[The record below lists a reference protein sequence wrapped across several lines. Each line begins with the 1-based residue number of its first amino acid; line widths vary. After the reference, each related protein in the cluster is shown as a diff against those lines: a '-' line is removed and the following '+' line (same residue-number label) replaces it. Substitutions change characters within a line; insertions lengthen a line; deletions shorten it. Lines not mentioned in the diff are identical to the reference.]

1 MRKEIHPEWYTEARV
16 ICQCGNTW
24 TTGATVPEIRTEIC
38 SACHPFF
45 TGEQRIVDT
54 EGRVDAFM
62 NRLAKR
68 DQMKAQK
75 TAKKG
80 AEQEPLA
87 DVAVKDFKLDK
98 RYKTI
103 LQEAN
108 FNSAQ
113 DILQAL
119 AERGDEAILEIDG
132 IGLQVLSDLKKRLR
146 EQGFEIP
153 EAAQTDAAS
162 AEAAETSE

>member
-1 MRKEIHPEWYTEARV
+1 MKKETHPEWYPDARV

-24 TTGATVPEIRTEIC
+24 TTGATVAEIRTEIC

-68 DQMKAQK
+68 DQMKA
-75 TAKKG
+75 KKG
-80 AEQEPLA
+80 SDKVPTTPPE
-87 DVAVKDFKLDK
+87 VAVKDLKLDK

-103 LQEAN
+103 LQEN
-108 FNSAQ
+108 DFNTVQ
-113 DILQAL
+113 DILNAL
-119 AERGDEAILEIDG
+119 TERGDDALLGIDG
-132 IGLQVLSDLKKRLR
+132 IGLQVLSDIKKRLR
-146 EQGFEIP
+146 ELGHTIP
-153 EAAQTDAAS
+153 EAATTQAEEE
-162 AEAAETSE
+162 AEATEASE